1 MIKLGVNSVL
11 FQGREL
17 DVAMKHIAWAGYDGI
32 ELSAIQGMCEHLVL
46 DNWQPQADT
55 IQKLAAENHL
65 ELLSTEVA
73 SLDEA
78 RLTKAFEACSAIGIP
93 VINVG
98 PGGKSNVEEDFVQQT
113 DQIARMADKAATYGV
128 TLCCKAHVGGSI
140 FDTPTTLRAM
150 KKIASK
156 GFGVD
161 MDPSHIYRAGELPE
175 KALPAVRLNNIGFV
189 FQGFNLFPALTA
201 AENVEVAL
209 DLKGIRGSAA
219 HKRSRALLEE
229 VGLADKVISFPGDL
243 SGCQKQRVA
252 IARALAGDPEII
264 LADEPTA
271 ALDKTSGRVVTEML
285 RSLASRRG
293 RAAAIV
299 THDNRVMEYADRIVH
314 IEDGK
319 VGAVLT
325 RNEAMQFS
333 GAEA

>member
-17 DVAMKHIAWAGYDGI
+17 DVAMKHIAWAGFDGI

-46 DNWQPQADT
+46 DNWQAQVEA
-55 IQKLAAENHL
+55 IQKLAEENHL

-73 SLDEA
+73 SLDET

-98 PGGKSNVEEDFVQQT
+98 PGGKSNVEEDFVTQT
-113 DQIARMADKAATYGV
+113 DQIARMADKAAEYGV

-175 KALPAVRLNNIGFV
+175 KALPAVLSRVKHVHIRDCKGKGPGPGDPYNQACGRGEIDLFGYCKAMVDGGYSGPVCLEVIGAGNYDLSR
-189 FQGFNLFPALTA
+189 QAIIA
-201 AENVEVAL
+201 AESYGYLNAC
-209 DLKGIRGSAA
+209 LKRLG
-219 HKRSRALLEE
+219 
-229 VGLADKVISFPGDL
+229 
-243 SGCQKQRVA
+243 
-252 IARALAGDPEII
+252 AR
-264 LADEPTA
+264 
-271 ALDKTSGRVVTEML
+271 
-285 RSLASRRG
+285 
-293 RAAAIV
+293 
-299 THDNRVMEYADRIVH
+299 
-314 IEDGK
+314 
-319 VGAVLT
+319 
-325 RNEAMQFS
+325 
-333 GAEA
+333 